1 MKAIIDGNEY
11 RVTLVD
17 NALSSSFAAMLP
29 LDMEL
34 SRSGGHEYYASLPK
48 ALDTEGARLVSKVK
62 DNGLYYFKAWN
73 ALSLNFKDMDISPYE
88 VHELGTIEGA
98 VEVLENSGTKLI
110 VKFE

>member
-1 MKAIIDGNEY
+1 MKAIINGNEY
-11 RVTLVD
+11 RVTLMD

-29 LDMEL
+29 LEMEL
-34 SRSGGHEYYASLPK
+34 SRSGGHEYYAALLK
-48 ALDTEGARLVSKVK
+48 TLDTDGARLVSKVK
-62 DNGLYYFKAWN
+62 NNGLYYFKAWN

-98 VEVLENSGTKLI
+98 ADVLEKSSTKLT